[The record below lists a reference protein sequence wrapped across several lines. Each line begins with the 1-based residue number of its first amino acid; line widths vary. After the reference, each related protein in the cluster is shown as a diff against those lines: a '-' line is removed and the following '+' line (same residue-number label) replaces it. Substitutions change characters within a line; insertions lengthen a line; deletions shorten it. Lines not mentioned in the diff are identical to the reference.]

1 MRVLSVLPFIS
12 ARVGGPPIFAVE
24 AAAALRRLGVE
35 VELYATDL
43 AHVPSAFGSRH
54 VLPSELPDAASRLE
68 VRLFPTRTP
77 HRLALSP
84 SLGTALR
91 RNIRAFDVVHI
102 HSLWLYP
109 QFAAAREARRVLC
122 PYIVSPHG
130 ALDPFLRQRG
140 RLRKGVVNLL
150 WQDRMLKQADLIH
163 VTSVEEAALIND
175 IAPRVPRRIIPAGL
189 ETAAFGSLPD
199 GSEFRRRYLGGY
211 EGPIVLFLGRITFKK
226 GLDILIRALALVR
239 DRLPATLLAIVG
251 PDDEGLQPRLE
262 TLTRD
267 LHLSSAVTFTG
278 ALYGE
283 DRLAALAAAD
293 VWALSSHTENFGIAV
308 LEALA
313 AGVPSVISP
322 AVNIADEVAR
332 SGAALV
338 AALTP
343 ESFADALVRVL
354 TDPNVRSS
362 LQVAGPLFA
371 DQYDW
376 SAVAPELVRMYEGL
390 VA

>member
-1 MRVLSVLPFIS
+1 
-12 ARVGGPPIFAVE
+12 
-24 AAAALRRLGVE
+24 
-35 VELYATDL
+35 
-43 AHVPSAFGSRH
+43 
-54 VLPSELPDAASRLE
+54 LE
-68 VRLFPTRTP
+68 VRLFPTHTP
-77 HRLALSP
+77 HRLAFSP
-84 SLGTALR
+84 ALGTALR
-91 RNIRAFDVVHI
+91 RNARDFDVVHI

-109 QFAAAREARRVLC
+109 QFAAAREARRALR

-130 ALDPFLRQRG
+130 ALDPFLRKRG
-140 RLRKGVVNLL
+140 RMRKGIANRL
-150 WQDRMLKQADLIH
+150 WQNRMLEEADLIH
-163 VTSVEEAALIND
+163 VTSTEEAALITD
-175 IAPRVPRRIIPAGL
+175 IAPRVSRRIIPAGL

-199 GSEFRRRYLGGY
+199 GSEFRRRYLDGY
-211 EGPIVLFLGRITFKK
+211 EGPIILFLGRITFKK

-239 DRLPATLLAIVG
+239 GRLPATLLAIVG

-262 TLTRD
+262 TLSRN
-267 LHLSSAVTFTG
+267 LNLSTAVAFTG

-322 AVNIADEVAR
+322 AVNIADELAR

-338 AALTP
+338 ADLTP

-354 TDPNVRSS
+354 TDPTLRRS
-362 LQVAGPLFA
+362 LEVAGPLFA

-376 SAVAPELVRMYEGL
+376 RAVGPELVRMYEAL